1 MMKRKI
7 RIGLKGKVALLLAL
21 LLASVLIVLSTLVLA
36 GIRED
41 QRSRLEQSFAH
52 EAATANL
59 RVRQEF
65 LTGTRV
71 TPALFMQQSGQRLAV
86 DLGAQSGMAITLY
99 QADGSFV
106 GTSLP
111 VQPKTDV
118 KDALAYTAR
127 GQSAYITEGDQILY
141 LAPLYQADER
151 LGTIQFHASLAEQN
165 AFYLRIQ
172 NLFIVAGVAVL
183 GVGFFIGYIYVWR
196 QVNVIAR
203 LNLAAKQ
210 IGEGN
215 YLDTLPVR
223 RRDELGE
230 LAEGIYEMSGSISS
244 SVSQLTEERL
254 KLLDAIAR
262 LQELEQQQKQ
272 FIGNISHELKTPLT
286 SIMAYA
292 DLLEMYRDDPSLLEE
307 ARIQIGREA
316 ERLYELI
323 EKALQ
328 LSSMDIY
335 DFETKVDHVQML
347 PLLQEAAD
355 RMQAKAG
362 RNQVA
367 IETHVTD
374 GTAWVDPENVMH
386 MVLNLLDNAI
396 KYNKPGGTVT
406 LSNHSVKNATGGDHM
421 VIEVLDTGI
430 GIPVDVQ
437 SRIFDPFYT
446 VSGDRSRAHGG
457 TGLGL
462 PLVRSLAEKQHGSV
476 RLVNSS
482 IHGSKFEITVPMNPP
497 VTEQHLKE
505 SSDAH

>member
-1 MMKRKI
+1 MKKI
-7 RIGLKGKVALLLAL
+7 HIGLKGKLALLLAL
-21 LLASVLIVLSTLVLA
+21 LLTSVLVVLSILVLA

-41 QRSRLEQSFAH
+41 QRNRMEQSFAH

-59 RVRQEF
+59 RVRQEY

-71 TPALFMQQSGQRLAV
+71 TPEVFMQQSGQRLAV

-99 QADGSFV
+99 QADGTFA

-111 VQPKTDV
+111 VQPRTDV
-118 KDALAYTAR
+118 QDALVYTAK

-151 LGTIQFHASLAEQN
+151 LGTIQFHTSLAEQD

-172 NLFIVAGVAVL
+172 NLFIVTGATVL
-183 GVGFFIGYIYVWR
+183 GVGFLIGYIYVWR
-196 QVNVIAR
+196 QVNVITR
-203 LNLAAKQ
+203 LNQAAKQ
-210 IGEGN
+210 IGEGE

-223 RRDELGE
+223 RKDELGE
-230 LAEGIYEMSGSISS
+230 LAAGIYEMSGSISS
-244 SVSQLTEERL
+244 SVRQLTEERQ
-254 KLLDAIAR
+254 KLLDAIVR

-286 SIMAYA
+286 SILAYA

-307 ARIQIGREA
+307 ARTQIGREA

-335 DFETKVDHVQML
+335 EFETKVEDIQIL
-347 PLLQEAAD
+347 PLLQEAVN
-355 RMQAKAG
+355 RMQARAG
-362 RNQVA
+362 RY
-367 IETHVTD
+367 EVTMESHLTE
-374 GTAWVDPENVMH
+374 GRVWADPENVMH
-386 MVLNLLDNAI
+386 MILNLLDNAI

-406 LSNHSVKNATGGDHM
+406 LSNYTMNYPNGVAHM
-421 VIEVLDTGI
+421 VIEVADTGI
-430 GIPVDVQ
+430 GIPNDVQ

-446 VSGDRSRAHGG
+446 VSGDRSRSHGG

-462 PLVRSLAEKQHGSV
+462 ALVRSLAEKQHAKV
-476 RLVNSS
+476 RLAMSS
-482 IHGSKFEITVPMNPP
+482 SNGSKFEIILPM
-497 VTEQHLKE
+497 EQTNTDNLHTNE
-505 SSDAH
+505 SSDSN